1 MAGMIEDKNE
11 QLRCFSNRSFL
22 PEPSQFARGNVR
34 AASIL
39 VVYATESSGVSI
51 TEALR
56 GFEHNLIRAE
66 TTAQAMAVL
75 TRQTIDLI
83 LIDLA
88 TTEPGPLEL
97 CRLLKRSPATRL
109 LPVYVIGTRDD
120 TEAEVRALEAGADEF
135 LARPLRPR
143 AFRARVQASMRH
155 RAMIESLD
163 DSENVL
169 FSLAQSVE
177 DRDPELGQHCHR
189 LAVMGAAMGLT
200 MGLRNQDIFSLQR
213 GGYLHDIGKVTIP
226 DRVLFKPGPL
236 SPAEW
241 EVMKSHAE
249 RGERICRG
257 VKSLMPVLPIIRHHH
272 ERWDGSGYPD
282 RLRGE
287 EIPLLARIL
296 QLADI
301 YDALTT
307 ARPYKIALTPEQALG
322 TIRDEAE
329 KGWRDPKLVEM
340 FADILP
346 TFRTPSAADQSQFS
360 LHALAASV
368 QQYCKQP
375 VLFSKRKMAK
385 AAMPSEFK
393 LVSGF

>member
-1 MAGMIEDKNE
+1 MAGMIVNNNE
-11 QLRCFSNRSFL
+11 QLGSFSNRSNL
-22 PEPSQFARGNVR
+22 SRQPQLVRGDVP

-39 VVYATESSGVSI
+39 VVYATESSRESI
-51 TEALR
+51 TAALS
-56 GFEHNLIRAE
+56 GFEHNLVRAA
-66 TTAQAMAVL
+66 TTAQAMTVL
-75 TRQTIDLI
+75 TRQTVDLA

-97 CRLLKRSPATRL
+97 CRFLKKNAATQF
-109 LPVYVIGTRDD
+109 LPVYVIGSCDD
-120 TEAEVRALEAGADEF
+120 TEEEVRALEAGADEF

-143 AFRARVQASMRH
+143 AFRARVQATLRH
-155 RAMIESLD
+155 KAMIDSLD

-189 LAVMGAAMGLT
+189 LALMGAAMGLT
-200 MGLRNQDIFSLQR
+200 MGLPQPDIFSLQR
-213 GGYLHDIGKVTIP
+213 AGYLHDIGKITIP

-241 EVMKSHAE
+241 EMMKTHAE
-249 RGERICRG
+249 RGERICGG
-257 VKSLMPVLPIIRHHH
+257 VKSLISVLPIIRHHH

-282 RLRGE
+282 HLQGE

-307 ARPYKIALTPEQALG
+307 ARPYKDAMTPEQALR
-322 TIRDEAE
+322 TIRAEAE
-329 KGWRDPKLVEM
+329 RGWRDPKLVEM
-340 FADILP
+340 FGDVLP
-346 TFRTPSAADQSQFS
+346 TFRTPSTADQSNFS

-368 QQYCKQP
+368 ERHRKGP
-375 VLFSKRKMAK
+375 VLLNKAMAK
-385 AAMPSEFK
+385 ATIPSEFK